1 MLKAKRTLIGMGV
14 LVVCGAILT
23 PPGMAAELIVDDFS
37 EAFAPPGTLRGD
49 PASNVLVDTAN
60 TTLTGT
66 DMNVA
71 GVLGGYRVLNV
82 SVTTCMFCP
91 GFDNAIAGVIP
102 EDMLLDYAASAGADG
117 SFELVY
123 DAGGVGFDVSAAF
136 ATGIRL
142 RLRNLDA
149 YPLSATITITS
160 GANSAVSMLTL
171 PNGPIDNDL
180 DFPFANFTG
189 IAGIDLEHIS
199 TIRIAVNP
207 NGGEA
212 AADLQMLGVTTYGT
226 LIAEPPDDCQN
237 GEDDDNDGVADCLD
251 PDCVVI
257 PECKAPAPALS
268 PGMMVCL
275 LGVLIATGL
284 AGMVRMR
291 KRLD

>member
-1 MLKAKRTLIGMGV
+1 MLKAKRTLIGVG
-14 LVVCGAILT
+14 LLLVCGAILT
-23 PPGMAAELIVDDFS
+23 PPGMAAELTVDDFS

-49 PASNVLVDTAN
+49 PASNVLVDTVD
-60 TTLTGT
+60 TLTGT
-66 DMNVA
+66 DMNVS

-82 SVTTCMFCP
+82 SIASCMFCP
-91 GFDNAIAGVIP
+91 GFDNVITGVIP
-102 EDMLLDYAASAGADG
+102 ADMLLDYAASAGADG

-123 DAGGVGFDVSAAF
+123 DAGGVGFNVSVAF

-149 YPLSATITITS
+149 YPLSAMVTITS
-160 GANSAVSMLTL
+160 GANSAVSLLTL
-171 PNGPIDNDL
+171 PNGPFDVDL
-180 DFPFANFTG
+180 DFPFAAFIG

-199 TIRIAVNP
+199 TISVSVNP
-207 NGGEA
+207 NGGEG

-257 PECKAPAPALS
+257 PQCKAPAPALS
-268 PGMMVCL
+268 PGMMACL

-284 AGMVRMR
+284 AGMLRMR
-291 KRLD
+291 KRID